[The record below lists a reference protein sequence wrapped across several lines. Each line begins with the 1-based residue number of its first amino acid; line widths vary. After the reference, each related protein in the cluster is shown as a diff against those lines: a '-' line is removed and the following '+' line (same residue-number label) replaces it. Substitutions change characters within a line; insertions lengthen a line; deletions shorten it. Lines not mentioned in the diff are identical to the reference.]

1 MTLSRFDHVAGVAHH
16 DPDEEVADV
25 YGVNFVEAGAFRLT
39 AGQDRYQLLPES
51 IFVTT
56 PGFAF
61 SCEHDEEHPDDRCL
75 SISYSDAAVEALR
88 STGAVKTP
96 PAVLGGTFR
105 RAYLRRRL
113 QSCGEGDAA
122 RVEALA
128 GAVYFALSPDARE
141 STPFRADRFS
151 WYASRVDRAKELM
164 GLPRARRRT
173 PAPVPGRRASQR
185 GGRTAERGC
194 ERHRGVFRRRVWI
207 AQSFRHS
214 IQASLRHPSVRDAA
228 LDSELYSRARGSSS
242 NNVIEI
248 VSLLSPGMKL
258 CPMWMCPH
266 VTFPSRTA

>member
-1 MTLSRFDHVAGVAHH
+1 
-16 DPDEEVADV
+16 VADA

-39 AGQDRYQLLPES
+39 AGRNRYQLLPES

-61 SCEHDEEHPDDRCL
+61 SCEHDEEHPEDRCL

-151 WYASRVDRAKELM
+151 WYAARVDRAKELM
-164 GLPRARRRT
+164 TASYADALLLTTIAREVGMSTFHFARVFRELEGEPPHRFLVAVRLSEAAAQLSAGASVTEACFAVGFGSLSHFVTAFRRHYGIRPSEMQRSTQSSIRVPEGLRRT
-173 PAPVPGRRASQR
+173 
-185 GGRTAERGC
+185 
-194 ERHRGVFRRRVWI
+194 
-207 AQSFRHS
+207 
-214 IQASLRHPSVRDAA
+214 
-228 LDSELYSRARGSSS
+228 
-242 NNVIEI
+242 
-248 VSLLSPGMKL
+248 M
-258 CPMWMCPH
+258 
-266 VTFPSRTA
+266 